1 MKGTFSRRTIVSL
14 VSALVLVAT
23 CNTPVWAE
31 VTEELRAVYARFGE
45 QTDQQQKAQ
54 LGNRVLQLA
63 DRDMSDQPSGLAD
76 VYMEVGWIY
85 FNVKQYDRTEAVFR
99 KALALKEKAHGRMHL
114 ELVKPLHAI
123 GDVIYNVALQ
133 NKPER
138 FAETIPL
145 YQRAAQI
152 REKNLGSTHIDVALS
167 LHEYG
172 LSCMKSEKYAEA
184 TTALR
189 RALRIRENQLGA
201 EANEVQQTLRVLAET
216 YYWEN
221 KYDDALPLFERAV
234 KICVKLFGD
243 DSLDTAA
250 ARYQLAMNLYLQKRY
265 ADAAPLFKQVAELRA
280 AQLGADDPSAFGA
293 LRKYGDNIY
302 YQENY
307 ADAAPIYEQ
316 VLANSESYYGAEHL
330 EVAQS
335 LWDLGFTQY
344 MLGKYAEAQPTLQRC
359 AAIRESLLGMADS
372 STGLALQKVGDA
384 LYFDTK
390 YSEAAA
396 TYQRAIESLDA
407 SPGDQSQN
415 LAYTCRRLG
424 DSLYYLAQYD
434 DAQPHY
440 ERALA
445 LYEKI
450 YGEKHAEVATSLNDL
465 GWNLWNLNRFADA
478 EPILRRC
485 ATLREELLGPED
497 AELSRTLVKL
507 ADVLHAQRRFT
518 EAQPLYERACSI
530 REKALGEDADV
541 AFPFMSLGDN
551 LHELR
556 RYDEAQKAYAHAL
569 EIRRAKLQATDALI
583 AISLQGLA
591 SVDIEVRRYDSAEQR
606 IKEALQIQEQAFGSD
621 HSNVGDCL
629 DDLALVRLGQGRY
642 AEAESIA
649 NRALSIRER
658 ANPVNEAVL
667 AFAQCRLANVFG
679 FQGRYDEAEELY
691 RVALTIR
698 ERLYVTD
705 DPLVGETISLMAD
718 LIHHQN
724 RNGEAEPL
732 FRRALEIQ
740 MVSPGPESLDVAWSR
755 QGLAEA
761 LAATARA
768 AEAEPL
774 FGQALV
780 QFQQAWGDDHTS
792 IADCVS
798 AIADMRA
805 SQDRLPEAE
814 TLYRQVLAMREKL
827 LGPEHPEVAQALFD
841 LGNVLNRTQRQAEAM
856 PLLDRAVDIQSKA
869 GISLHDRFL
878 TYNLRADVA
887 WRLNKR
893 GDALADLKT
902 AMRIAEELRGYS
914 SGAEQERAQFFGGFV
929 GAFERMVLWQTELG
943 DMPEALAAIERS
955 RARSLLDEMGMQT
968 TDLEAGR
975 PLVERRQ
982 LAEAE
987 GQITTKIGE
996 LEVALK
1002 QVLTDKTLSAE
1013 ARLERRKAIEKDLAD
1028 ARDAL
1033 YKHYRQ
1039 ARASNATYKIVLD
1052 KYISSNEPPRLGEL
1066 QRRLVRDDGLMLLYL
1081 LGGEGGFVL
1090 IIDGQQAQLK
1100 PLAIDAAAAAALGTD
1115 AGPLTSARLQK
1126 ALMNADRTGVL
1137 QLLQQQQLDARLPPK
1152 LAALWNVLVPEAER
1166 ARLTSGK
1173 LKRLLVVP
1181 DGPLAFLPFE
1191 TLVVKPGAQ
1200 PAYLLDT
1207 GPAICYGP
1215 SAKVMYLLAARPTPA
1230 LPAGREPVLTVGDP
1244 SYPAADGTVQVA
1256 ATSTAGAGGPSQS
1269 RYSLHG
1275 AVLPRLPYSATESQW
1290 VSDVFTKQELGAVRL
1305 VAGDATERR
1314 VRAEIADRRLLHLAC
1329 HGLTDQTHGNF
1340 YGALA
1345 LTEDATATADPA
1357 NDGFLTL
1364 AEIYTLNLH
1373 SCELTILSA
1382 CQTNYG
1388 PEQQGEGIWALSRGF
1403 LVAGSRRVVASNWVV
1418 DDEAAAS
1425 LISMFCSGVAKA
1437 EHDHQ
1442 PVDYAG
1448 SLHESKR
1455 RIRRQDKW
1463 SSPYYW
1469 GTFVLV
1475 GP

>member
-1 MKGTFSRRTIVSL
+1 MNGSACRHLVVIVAL
-14 VSALVLVAT
+14 GLWWCTTHNGPASAA
-23 CNTPVWAE
+23 
-31 VTEELRAVYARFGE
+31 VTEELRAAYARFGE

-54 LGNRVLQLA
+54 IGNRVLQLA
-63 DRDMSDQPSGLAD
+63 DRDMSDQPAALAD

-85 FNVKQYDRTEAVFR
+85 FNVKQYERTEAVFR

-114 ELVKPLHAI
+114 DLVKPLHAI
-123 GDVIYNVALQ
+123 GDVIYNQALQ

-152 REKNLGSTHIDVALS
+152 REKNLGSNHVDLALS

-172 LSCMKSEKYAEA
+172 LSCMKAEKYAEA

-189 RALRIRENQLGA
+189 RALRIRESQLGA

-221 KYDDALPLFERAV
+221 KYDDALPLFQRAV

-265 ADAAPLFKQVAELRA
+265 AEAAPLFKQVAELRA

-307 ADAAPIYEQ
+307 TDAAPIYEQ
-316 VLANSESYYGAEHL
+316 VLAASESYYGAEHL

-372 STGLALQKVGDA
+372 STGLALQKLGDA
-384 LYFDTK
+384 LYYDSK
-390 YSEAAA
+390 YGEAAA

-407 SPGDQSQN
+407 SPGDLSQSI
-415 LAYTCRRLG
+415 AYTCRRLG
-424 DSLYYLAQYD
+424 DSFYYLAQYE

-445 LYEKI
+445 LYEKNF
-450 YGEKHAEVATSLNDL
+450 GEKHAEVATSLNDL
-465 GWNLWNLNRFADA
+465 GWNLWNINRFTDA

-485 ATLREELLGPED
+485 AAIREELLGPDD

-507 ADVLHAQRRFT
+507 ADVIHAQRRFT
-518 EAQPLYERACSI
+518 EAQPLYERACAI

-551 LHELR
+551 LFSLR
-556 RYDEAQKAYAHAL
+556 RYDESQKAYAHAL
-569 EIRRAKLQATDALI
+569 EIRRAKLKPTDTLI

-591 SVDIEVRRYDSAEQR
+591 SVDIELRQFDTAEQR
-606 IKEALQIQEQAFGSD
+606 IKEALQLQEQAYGADSPWVA
-621 HSNVGDCL
+621 NCL
-629 DDLALVRLGQGRY
+629 DSLAQVRFGQGRF

-649 NRALSIRER
+649 TRALSIRER
-658 ANPVNEAVL
+658 AEPLVESVL
-667 AFAQCRLANVFG
+667 AYAQGRLGDIFRA
-679 FQGRYDEAEELY
+679 QGRYVEAEELY
-691 RVALTIR
+691 RAALTIR
-698 ERLYVTD
+698 ERLYVAD
-705 DPLVGETISLMAD
+705 DPLIGETMSLLASLLRD
-718 LIHHQN
+718 QN
-724 RNGEAEPL
+724 RHSEAEPM

-740 MVSPGPESLDVAWSR
+740 MVSPGPESLDVAWTR
-755 QGLAEA
+755 YGLAMT
-761 LAATARA
+761 LATSGRAT
-768 AEAEPL
+768 EAEPL
-774 FGQALV
+774 FGQALAL
-780 QFQQAWGDDHTS
+780 FQKAWGDDHTS
-792 IADCVS
+792 IAECIS
-798 AIADMRA
+798 AIADMRTT
-805 SQDRLPEAE
+805 QNRLPEAE
-814 TLYRQVLAMREKL
+814 ALYRQVLAMREKL

-841 LGNVLNRTQRQAEAM
+841 LGDVLNRTERQAEAM

-902 AMRIAEELRGYS
+902 AMRLAEELRGYS

-929 GAFERMVLWQTELG
+929 GAFERMVAWQTELG

-955 RARSLLDEMGMQT
+955 RARSLLDEMGMQS
-968 TDLEAGR
+968 TDLESGR

-987 GQITTKIGE
+987 GQITTRLGE

-1002 QVLTDKTLSAE
+1002 QVLADKTLSNE
-1013 ARLERRKAIEKDLAD
+1013 TRLERRKAIEKDLAD

-1090 IIDGQQAQLK
+1090 IIDGQEAKLK
-1100 PLAIDAAAAAALGTD
+1100 PLTIDAAAAAALGTD
-1115 AGPLTSARLQK
+1115 AGPLTAARLQK
-1126 ALMNADRTGVL
+1126 ALMNADRNGVL
-1137 QLLQQQQLDARLPPK
+1137 QLLQKQQLDAKLPPK

-1191 TLVVKPGAQ
+1191 TLVVTPGAQ

-1207 GPAICYGP
+1207 GPAISYGP
-1215 SAKVMYLLAARPTPA
+1215 SAKVMYLLAARPAAA

-1244 SYPAADGTVQVA
+1244 SYPAADGSVQVA
-1256 ATSTAGAGGPSQS
+1256 AGGPSQS

-1275 AVLPRLPYSATESQW
+1275 AVLPRLPYSGTESQW
-1290 VSDVFTKQELGAVRL
+1290 VSDVFAKQEFGAVRL

-1345 LTEDATATADPA
+1345 LTEDAAATADPA

-1437 EHDHQ
+1437 EHEHQ

-1448 SLHESKR
+1448 SLQESKR

>member
-1 MKGTFSRRTIVSL
+1 MNGSACRRLVVIV
-14 VSALVLVAT
+14 ALAISGVMSW
-23 CNTPVWAE
+23 WAVPARAA
-31 VTEELRAVYARFGE
+31 VTDELREVYKRFTD
-45 QTDQQQKAQ
+45 QTDPQQKAN
-54 LGNRVLQLA
+54 LGNRVLLLA
-63 DRDMSDQPSGLAD
+63 DRDMSDQPSALAD
-76 VYMEVGWIY
+76 VYLEVGWAH
-85 FNVKQYDRTEAVFR
+85 FNLKQAGNPDDRTERIFR
-99 KALALKEKAHGRMHL
+99 RALELKEKAHGRSHMD
-114 ELVKPLHAI
+114 LVKPLHAL
-123 GDVIYNVALQ
+123 GDIIYNIALQ
-133 NKPER
+133 NHAER

-152 REKNLGSTHIDVALS
+152 REKNLGSNHVDLALS

-172 LSCMKSEKYAEA
+172 LSCMKSQKYAEA

-189 RALRIRENQLGA
+189 RALRIREGQLGA

-216 YYWEN
+216 YYWEQ
-221 KYDDALPLFERAV
+221 KYDDALPLFQRAL

-243 DSLDTAA
+243 DSLDTAG
-250 ARYQLAMNLYLQKRY
+250 ARYWVALNLYMQKNY
-265 ADAAPLFKQVAELRA
+265 SEADPLFKQVAEIRA
-280 AQLGADDPSAFGA
+280 AQLGADDPLTITAF
-293 LRKYGDNIY
+293 RQYGDNIY
-302 YQENY
+302 YQERY
-307 ADAAPIYEQ
+307 DEAAPIYQQ
-316 VLANSESYYGAEHL
+316 VLTSSENYYGADHL
-330 EVAQS
+330 DVAQS

-344 MLGKYAEAQPTLQRC
+344 MLGKYAEAQPILQRC
-359 AAIRESLLGMADS
+359 AAIRESRLGMSDS
-372 STGLALQKVGDA
+372 STGIALQKFGDA
-384 LYFDTK
+384 LYYDSK
-390 YSEAAA
+390 YSDAAA
-396 TYQRAIESLDA
+396 AYLRAIESLDA
-407 SPGDQSQN
+407 SPGDLSQSLS
-415 LAYTCRRLG
+415 LACRRLG
-424 DSLYYLAQYD
+424 DAYYYQGLYD
-434 DAQPHY
+434 DAQPYY
-440 ERALA
+440 ERALT
-445 LYEKI
+445 LYEKL
-450 YGEKHAEVATSLNDL
+450 YGDKHAEVATSLNDL
-465 GWNLWNLNRFADA
+465 GWNLWNINRFADA

-485 ATLREELLGPED
+485 AAIREELLGPED

-507 ADVLHAQRRFT
+507 ADVIHAQRRFT
-518 EAQPLYERACSI
+518 EAQPLYERACAI
-530 REKALGEDADV
+530 REKALGQDADV
-541 AFPFMSLGDN
+541 AFPFMSLGEN
-551 LHELR
+551 LHELMR
-556 RYDEAQKAYAHAL
+556 FDEAQKAYAHAL
-569 EIRRAKLQATDALI
+569 EIRRAKLQPTDALI

-591 SVDIEVRRYDSAEQR
+591 EVDIDLRRFDSAEQR

-629 DDLALVRLGQGRY
+629 DALALVRLGQGRY
-642 AEAESIA
+642 AEAESLA
-649 NRALSIRER
+649 SRALSIRER
-658 ANPVNEAVL
+658 ANPLDEADL
-667 AFAQCRLANVFG
+667 ASAQCRLANVFA

-691 RVALTIR
+691 RGALNIR
-698 ERLYVTD
+698 ERLFLSD
-705 DPLVGETISLMAD
+705 DPLVGETISLLAN
-718 LIHHQN
+718 LIHHQSRHN
-724 RNGEAEPL
+724 EAEPL

-740 MVSPGPESLDVAWSR
+740 LVSPGPESLDVAWTR
-755 QGLAEA
+755 QGLAES
-761 LAATARA
+761 LAATARV

-780 QFQQAWGDDHTS
+780 QFQKAWGDDHTS
-792 IADCVS
+792 IADCIS
-798 AIADMRA
+798 SIAEMRA

-814 TLYRQVLAMREKL
+814 TLYRQVLAMSEKL
-827 LGPEHPEVAQALFD
+827 LGPEHPEVALALFD
-841 LGNVLNRTQRQAEAM
+841 LADVLNRTQRQAEAM

-887 WRLNKR
+887 WKLNKR

-902 AMRIAEELRGYS
+902 AMRLAEELRGYS

-929 GAFERMVLWQTELG
+929 GAFERMVAWQTELG

-955 RARSLLDEMGMQT
+955 RARSLLDEMGMQS
-968 TDLEAGR
+968 TDLESGR

-987 GQITTKIGE
+987 GQITTRLGE

-1002 QVLTDKTLSAE
+1002 QVLADKTLSNE

-1090 IIDGQQAQLK
+1090 IIDGQEAKLR
-1100 PLAIDAAAAAALGTD
+1100 PLAIDAAAATALGTD

-1137 QLLQQQQLDARLPPK
+1137 QLLQKQQLDAKLPPK

-1191 TLVVKPGAQ
+1191 TLVVTPGAQ
-1200 PAYLLDT
+1200 PAYLLDR
-1207 GPAICYGP
+1207 GPAISYGP

-1244 SYPAADGTVQVA
+1244 SYASADGTVQVA
-1256 ATSTAGAGGPSQS
+1256 GGGPSQS

-1305 VAGDATERR
+1305 VAAEATERR

-1345 LTEDATATADPA
+1345 LTEDAAATADPA

-1364 AEIYTLNLH
+1364 AEIYTLNLR

-1437 EHDHQ
+1437 EHEHQ

-1448 SLHESKR
+1448 SLQESKR
-1455 RIRRQDKW
+1455 RIRRQEKW